1 MRILRLLAIHLR
13 LALSGALA
21 YRADF
26 LIHLFESLLELG
38 TGLGG
43 LALVF
48 SHTQTLGGWSAPEV
62 VALTG
67 VFFIVGGAVRFAV
80 QPAMESLIESVR
92 DGTLDFTL
100 VKPVDSQVLVGLK
113 RFEIWK
119 LVDVLMGLA
128 VLAVALWKLGA
139 AVGLGDA
146 LRFAVALAAGGA
158 IVYSFWLM
166 LATLSFWFVRVENIL
181 VIFQS
186 LYEAG
191 RWPVN
196 LYPGWLRF
204 LLTFLV
210 PVAFATTVP
219 AEALSGRIGWEKI
232 LLSLGVAAGMLV
244 LSRLFWKIGSR
255 HYSGASA

>member
-1 MRILRLLAIHLR
+1 MRTLRLLAIHLR
-13 LALSGALA
+13 LALMGALA

-26 LIHLFESLLELG
+26 IIHFFESLLELG

-43 LALVF
+43 LALIF
-48 SHTQTLGGWSAPEV
+48 SHTKTLGGWSAPEV

-100 VKPVDSQVLVGLK
+100 VKPVDSQLLVSLR
-113 RFEIWK
+113 RFQIWK
-119 LVDVLMGLA
+119 LTDILMGLC
-128 VLAVALWKLGA
+128 VLAAALWKLGA
-139 AVGLGDA
+139 GIGGMDA
-146 LRFAVALAAGGA
+146 LRFAVALLSGGA

-196 LYPGWLRF
+196 LYPRWLKF
-204 LLTFLV
+204 ILTFLV

-219 AEALSGRIGWEKI
+219 AEALSGRLGWDKI
-232 LLSLGVAAGMLV
+232 LLSVGVAGGLLI
-244 LSRLFWKIGSR
+244 LSRMFWKIGSR